1 MFGREELDIF
11 QSCDFLITKK
21 VYLKSDADEVMDK
34 LEARINELEDIIKV
48 DDAIRITSLE
58 NENEHL
64 KQLVKSLEDDH
75 EELSVCNQ
83 RNVSELVHV
92 KERNRELEALAAKH
106 ECGPCKHCTSI
117 PGQEVLAKDEY
128 NTLYLDNDIL
138 QFSSRDG
145 EDDYVLETRINFCP
159 ICGMELEHED

>member
-1 MFGREELDIF
+1 MFGRENLHCRDII
-11 QSCDFLITKK
+11 QYVKMTNEI
-21 VYLKSDADEVMDK
+21 MDK
-34 LEARINELEDIIKV
+34 MEARIEKLEDIIKV

-64 KQLVKSLEDDH
+64 
-75 EELSVCNQ
+75 
-83 RNVSELVHV
+83 

-117 PGQEVLAKDEY
+117 PGQEALAKDEY

-138 QFSSRDG
+138 RFSSREG
-145 EDDYVLETRINFCP
+145 EDDYVLETRISFCP